1 MICNYW
7 TLQEVRPKHYP
18 IRHGPQ
24 QWGCPFCFKVYSSS
38 GNAHRHIRVH
48 TGDRPFACP
57 QCDYTATQKSNLQ
70 SHINHNHMSNRNK
83 RWASYSSTKH
93 LDWQL
98 FLLQID
104 GGPLKIGVGKFA
116 CPHCPQ
122 VMKTSQMIWRHILI
136 HTGEKPFAC
145 PHCDFRTNRKSNL
158 TAHVKNQHTS
168 LQLDS
173 F

>member
-1 MICNYW
+1 MQLHIY
-7 TLQEVRPKHYP
+7 PKEQFTVPHQP
-18 IRHGPQ
+18 
-24 QWGCPFCFKVYSSS
+24 
-38 GNAHRHIRVH
+38 
-48 TGDRPFACP
+48 
-57 QCDYTATQKSNLQ
+57 Q
-70 SHINHNHMSNRNK
+70 SHVKQKIK
-83 RWASYSSTKH
+83 DELFLQYKH

-98 FLLQID
+98 FLLQND

-158 TAHVKNQHTS
+158 TAHVKNQHS
-168 LQLDS
+168 IHQLDS

>member
-1 MICNYW
+1 MSF
-7 TLQEVRPKHYP
+7 LQYKY
-18 IRHGPQ
+18 
-24 QWGCPFCFKVYSSS
+24 
-38 GNAHRHIRVH
+38 
-48 TGDRPFACP
+48 
-57 QCDYTATQKSNLQ
+57 
-70 SHINHNHMSNRNK
+70 
-83 RWASYSSTKH
+83 

-98 FLLQID
+98 FLLQND

-136 HTGEKPFAC
+136 QTGEKPFAC
-145 PHCDFRTNRKSNL
+145 PHCEFRTNRKSNL